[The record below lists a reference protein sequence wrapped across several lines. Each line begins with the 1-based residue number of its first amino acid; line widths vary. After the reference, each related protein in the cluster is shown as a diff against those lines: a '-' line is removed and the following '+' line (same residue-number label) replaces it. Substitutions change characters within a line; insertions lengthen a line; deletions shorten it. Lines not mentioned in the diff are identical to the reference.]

1 MLKKK
6 PSKQLEPV
14 YEEFTDVITEELIN
28 GIRDLK

>member
-1 MLKKK
+1 MLKR
-6 PSKQLEPV
+6 SHQKQLEPV